1 MWRALAQ
8 LLSWGPIT
16 RWLLRRAAR
25 TPYLHILSADGY
37 DTYMFRW
44 WLLNP
49 YPDSGGPSW
58 HPWLPFSVRMHR
70 IMRRDYDRHLHDHPW
85 DARTIILDGF
95 YVERREDGCE
105 VVRAPGDTATLR
117 FGEFH
122 RIDHVSP
129 GGVLT
134 LFITWRYQGTW
145 GFLVDGRK
153 VPHRDY
159 LSP

>member
-1 MWRALAQ
+1 MIWRPLAW
-8 LLSWGPIT
+8 LLSRWWVAS
-16 RWLLRRAAR
+16 WLLRRAVR
-25 TPYLHILSADGY
+25 TPYQHIHSADGLT
-37 DTYMFRW
+37 TYMYRW

-49 YPDSGGPSW
+49 YPEPGARS
-58 HPWLPFSVRMHR
+58 WLPFSVRLHR
-70 IMRRDYDRHLHDHPW
+70 IMRRDHDRHLHDHPW
-85 DARTIILDGF
+85 NARTIILDGF
-95 YVERREDGCE
+95 YIERREDGRE
-105 VVRAPGDTATLR
+105 VVRTRGDTATLL

-153 VPHRDY
+153 VPHREY
-159 LSP
+159 LSL

>member
-1 MWRALAQ
+1 MNRVSTPPGDTW
-8 LLSWGPIT
+8 SI
-16 RWLLRRAAR
+16 RWNSPNRSVAVSPGAR
-25 TPYLHILSADGY
+25 TISQ
-37 DTYMFRW
+37 
-44 WLLNP
+44 
-49 YPDSGGPSW
+49 PS
-58 HPWLPFSVRMHR
+58 S
-70 IMRRDYDRHLHDHPW
+70 
-85 DARTIILDGF
+85 RTIILDGF